1 MKIAPLHFISIIAFI
16 LLISLACNLTSSAN
30 PMAATQIEQPAATVE
45 TSIPLSPISPSSP
58 TGTNPPAAPP
68 AVKSPLRW
76 GKYSCMN
83 DCISEEFLEGF
94 KVIGGVPPLRWLYNQ
109 ISVSVDREGKVTAG
123 GAGFTIETNWKA
135 GESCTHGEYQFY
147 QSSSTGSYDVAS
159 NILTLEMTG
168 DESFGL
174 GGYGVHCAV
183 SSLSGQTTKTFTFA
197 VNTDGNLVL
206 CKSGETG
213 AACLANPMALLT
225 P

>member
-1 MKIAPLHFISIIAFI
+1 MKIAPLYIVSIIAFI

-30 PMAATQIEQPAATVE
+30 PVAATQIEQPAVAVE
-45 TSIPLSPISPSSP
+45 TSIPPAPTSPS
-58 TGTNPPAAPP
+58 GTNPSAAPP
-68 AVKSPLRW
+68 TVKSPLRW
-76 GKYSCMN
+76 GKYWCMN
-83 DCISEEFLEGF
+83 ECISEEFLEGF

-123 GAGFTIETNWKA
+123 GAGFTIETNFGG
-135 GESCTHGEYQFY
+135 GEACTHGEYQFY
-147 QSSSTGSYDVAS
+147 QSSSTGSYDITS

-168 DESFGL
+168 DESYGP
-174 GGYGVHCAV
+174 GGGGVHCAGT
-183 SSLSGQTTKTFTFA
+183 SLSGQTTKTFIFA
-197 VNTDGNLVL
+197 VNADGNLVL